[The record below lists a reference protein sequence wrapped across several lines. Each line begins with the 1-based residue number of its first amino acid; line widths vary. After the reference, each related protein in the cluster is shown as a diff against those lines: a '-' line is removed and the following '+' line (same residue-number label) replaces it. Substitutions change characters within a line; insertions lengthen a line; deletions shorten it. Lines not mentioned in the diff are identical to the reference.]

1 MIRKITLLLTTIF
14 ITSIAY
20 SQCTPDAQYTTAGFY
35 TSAGANKLPD
45 AIIGVAYDEVI
56 TIVSI
61 KDTVVFGVTV
71 NVDSIVLKSLVN
83 LPPGIVH
90 STPSNTINGGDKGCI
105 RLQGKATGSTG
116 PVSVQIDV
124 DIYLV
129 GAGVSNQKEDFV
141 MNVIWPVS
149 TKESLLINSDEVVIA
164 PNPVKGKSTF
174 YLNNKIK
181 GKVELRIHNL
191 LGEKVFGV
199 EHFAEEINSE
209 IEFDASNLPSGVY
222 TYSLISDGSNSIGR
236 IIIAQQ

>member
-1 MIRKITLLLTTIF
+1 MIRKITLLLTAIF
-14 ITSIAY
+14 ITSLAY
-20 SQCTPDAQYTTAGFY
+20 SQCTPDFTYKNVGFY
-35 TSAGANKLPD
+35 SSAGKNILPD
-45 AIIGVAYDEVI
+45 AIIGVNYNEVV
-56 TIVSI
+56 TFVVP
-61 KDTVVFGVTV
+61 KDTMSF
-71 NVDSIVLKSLVN
+71 NIDSVVLKSVTGMPN
-83 LPPGIVH
+83 GIVY
-90 STPSNTINGGDKGCI
+90 STASNTVLGGTSGCVL
-105 RLQGKATGSTG
+105 LQGKATGKPGLSKVVLNTELYITG
-116 PVSVQIDV
+116 LPTQN
-124 DIYLV
+124 YPGELTL
-129 GAGVSNQKEDFV
+129 
-141 MNVIWPVS
+141 NVIWPVS

>member
-1 MIRKITLLLTTIF
+1 MIRKITLLLIAIF
-14 ITSIAY
+14 ITSLAY
-20 SQCTPDAQYTTAGFY
+20 SQCAPDTQYTTAGFY

-45 AIIGVAYDEVI
+45 AIIGVAYDEII

-71 NVDSIVLKSLVN
+71 NVDKIVLNSVVN

-105 RLQGKATGSTG
+105 RLQGKATGSPG
-116 PVSVQIDV
+116 SVSVQIDV

-129 GAGVSNQKEDFV
+129 GAGVSNQKEDFI
-141 MNVIWPVS
+141 MNVNRPVS
-149 TKESLLINSDEVVIA
+149 TQEKAIKFDEVVIA
-164 PNPVKGKSTF
+164 PNPVKGKSAF

-199 EHFAEEINSE
+199 EHFAEDINSE

-222 TYSLISDGSNSIGR
+222 TYFLISDGSNSIGR